1 MLKFSQCRRIIKS
14 VKGNNAM
21 EALIMIITIG
31 RQHGSSGREIARL
44 LAQKLNV
51 KCYDKEIV
59 DEAAKHSDF
68 SRDLINAYDEKGM
81 SAFLLHAGGYGL
93 NENFRLNMEV
103 VSAQFDAIR
112 DIASKEDCV
121 FVGRCADY
129 VLNDRDDLVNIFIL
143 GDMDER
149 IKCLEKRQGLDEATA
164 RKKIKEVDKD
174 RASFYKYY
182 SDNIWGDARNH
193 DLCINS
199 SKLGVEG
206 TVDTIMAY
214 LKARGFVK

>member
-1 MLKFSQCRRIIKS
+1 
-14 VKGNNAM
+14 
-21 EALIMIITIG
+21 MIITIG

-44 LAQKLNV
+44 LAEKLDI

-59 DEAAKHSDF
+59 DEAANHSDF
-68 SRDLINAYDEKGM
+68 SRDLIEAFDEKRM
-81 SAFLLHAGGYGL
+81 SAFILHAGGYGL
-93 NENFRLNMEV
+93 NENFRLNMQV
-103 VSAQFDAIR
+103 VSAQFETMR
-112 DIASKEDCV
+112 NIAEKGDCI

-129 VLNDRDDLVNIFIL
+129 ILRDFKDLVSVFIL

-149 IKCLEKRQGLDEATA
+149 LKCLERRQGLDVVEA

-174 RASFYKYY
+174 RSSFYRYY
-182 SDNIWGDARNH
+182 SDQTWGDAQNY

-206 TVDTIMAY
+206 TVQVILDYI
-214 LKARGFVK
+214 KARGIK

>member
-1 MLKFSQCRRIIKS
+1 
-14 VKGNNAM
+14 
-21 EALIMIITIG
+21 MIITVG
-31 RQHGSSGREIARL
+31 RQHGSNGHDIARL
-44 LAQKLNV
+44 LARELNM

-68 SRDLINAYDEKGM
+68 SRDLINAEDEKRM
-81 SAFLLHAGGYGL
+81 SAFMLHAGGYGL
-93 NENFRLNMEV
+93 NENFRLNMQV

-112 DIASKEDCV
+112 EIASKGDCI

-129 VLNDRDDLVNIFIL
+129 ILRDRSDLVSVFIL

-149 IKCLEKRQGLDEATA
+149 LKCLERRQGLDVATA

-174 RASFYKYY
+174 RSSFYKYY
-182 SDNIWGDARNH
+182 SDQVWGDAQNY

-199 SKLGVEG
+199 SRLGVEG
-206 TVDTIMAY
+206 TVKVIMDY
-214 LKARGFVK
+214 IKTRGLI

>member
-1 MLKFSQCRRIIKS
+1 
-14 VKGNNAM
+14 
-21 EALIMIITIG
+21 MIISIG
-31 RQHGSSGREIARL
+31 RQHGSGGREIARL
-44 LAQKLNV
+44 LAEELGI

-68 SRDLINAYDEKGM
+68 SRDLINAYDEKRM
-81 SAFLLHAGGYGL
+81 SAFMLHAGGYGL
-93 NENFRLNMEV
+93 NENFRLNMQV

-112 DIASKEDCV
+112 EIASKGDCI

-129 VLNDRDDLVNIFIL
+129 ILRDRSDLVSVFIL

-149 IKCLEKRQGLDEATA
+149 LKCLERRQGLDVATA

-174 RASFYKYY
+174 RSSFYKYY
-182 SDNIWGDARNH
+182 SDQVWGDAQNY

-199 SKLGVEG
+199 SRLGVEG
-206 TVDTIMAY
+206 TVKVIMDY
-214 LKARGFVK
+214 IKTRGLI

>member
-1 MLKFSQCRRIIKS
+1 
-14 VKGNNAM
+14 
-21 EALIMIITIG
+21 MIISIG
-31 RQHGSSGREIARL
+31 RQHGSGGREIARL
-44 LAQKLNV
+44 LAQELGI

-68 SRDLINAYDEKGM
+68 SRDLINAYDEKRM
-81 SAFLLHAGGYGL
+81 SAFMLHTGGYGL
-93 NENFRLNMEV
+93 NENFRLNMQV

-112 DIASKEDCV
+112 EIASKGDCI

-129 VLNDRDDLVNIFIL
+129 ILRDRRDLVSVFIL

-149 IKCLEKRQGLDEATA
+149 LKCLERRQGLDVAAA

-174 RASFYKYY
+174 RSSFYKYY
-182 SDNIWGDARNH
+182 SDQVWGDAQNY

-199 SKLGVEG
+199 SRLGVEG
-206 TVDTIMAY
+206 TVKVIMDY
-214 LKARGFVK
+214 IKTRGLI

>member
-1 MLKFSQCRRIIKS
+1 
-14 VKGNNAM
+14 
-21 EALIMIITIG
+21 MIISIG
-31 RQHGSSGREIARL
+31 RQHGSGGREIARL
-44 LAQKLNV
+44 LAQELGI

-68 SRDLINAYDEKGM
+68 SRDLINAYDEKRM
-81 SAFLLHAGGYGL
+81 SAFMLHAGGYGL
-93 NENFRLNMEV
+93 NENFRLNMQV

-112 DIASKEDCV
+112 EIASKGDCI

-129 VLNDRDDLVNIFIL
+129 ILRDRSDLVSVFIL

-149 IKCLEKRQGLDEATA
+149 LKCLERRQGLDVATA

-174 RASFYKYY
+174 RSSFYRYY
-182 SDNIWGDARNH
+182 SDQTWGDAQNY

-206 TVDTIMAY
+206 TVQVILDYI
-214 LKARGFVK
+214 KARGIK

>member
-1 MLKFSQCRRIIKS
+1 
-14 VKGNNAM
+14 
-21 EALIMIITIG
+21 MIISIG
-31 RQHGSSGREIARL
+31 RQHGSGGREIARL
-44 LAQKLNV
+44 LARELGI

-68 SRDLINAYDEKGM
+68 SRDLINAYDEKRM
-81 SAFLLHAGGYGL
+81 SAFMLHAGGYGL
-93 NENFRLNMEV
+93 NENFRLNMQV

-112 DIASKEDCV
+112 EIASKGDCI

-129 VLNDRDDLVNIFIL
+129 ILRDRRDLVSVFIL

-149 IKCLEKRQGLDEATA
+149 LKCLERRQGLDEAAA

-174 RASFYKYY
+174 RSSFYKYY
-182 SDNIWGDARNH
+182 SDQVWGDAQNY

-199 SKLGVEG
+199 SRLGVEG
-206 TVDTIMAY
+206 TVKVIMDY
-214 LKARGFVK
+214 IKARDLI

>member
-1 MLKFSQCRRIIKS
+1 
-14 VKGNNAM
+14 
-21 EALIMIITIG
+21 MIISIG
-31 RQHGSSGREIARL
+31 RQHGSGGREIARL
-44 LAQKLNV
+44 LARELGI

-68 SRDLINAYDEKGM
+68 SRDLINAYDEKRM
-81 SAFLLHAGGYGL
+81 SAFMLHAGGYGL
-93 NENFRLNMEV
+93 NENFRLNMQV

-112 DIASKEDCV
+112 EIASKGDCI

-129 VLNDRDDLVNIFIL
+129 ILRDRRDLVSVFIL

-149 IKCLEKRQGLDEATA
+149 LKCLERRQGLDEATA

-174 RASFYKYY
+174 RSSFYKYY
-182 SDNIWGDARNH
+182 SDQVWGDAQNY

-199 SKLGVEG
+199 SRLGVEG
-206 TVDTIMAY
+206 TVKVIMDY
-214 LKARGFVK
+214 IKTRGLK

>member
-1 MLKFSQCRRIIKS
+1 
-14 VKGNNAM
+14 
-21 EALIMIITIG
+21 MIISIG
-31 RQHGSSGREIARL
+31 RQHGSGGREIARL
-44 LAQKLNV
+44 LAQELGI

-68 SRDLINAYDEKGM
+68 SRDLINAYDEKRM
-81 SAFLLHAGGYGL
+81 SAFMLHAGGYGL
-93 NENFRLNMEV
+93 NENFRLNMQV

-112 DIASKEDCV
+112 EIASKGDCI

-129 VLNDRDDLVNIFIL
+129 ILRDRRDLVSVFIL

-149 IKCLEKRQGLDEATA
+149 LKCLERRQGLDVATA

-174 RASFYKYY
+174 RSSFYKYY
-182 SDNIWGDARNH
+182 SDQVWGDAQNY

-199 SKLGVEG
+199 SRLGVEG
-206 TVDTIMAY
+206 TVKVIMDY
-214 LKARGFVK
+214 IQTRGLI

>member
-1 MLKFSQCRRIIKS
+1 
-14 VKGNNAM
+14 
-21 EALIMIITIG
+21 MIISIG
-31 RQHGSSGREIARL
+31 RQHGSGGREIARL
-44 LAQKLNV
+44 LAQELGI

-68 SRDLINAYDEKGM
+68 SRDLINAYDEKRM
-81 SAFLLHAGGYGL
+81 SAFMLHAGGYGL
-93 NENFRLNMEV
+93 NENFRLNMQV

-112 DIASKEDCV
+112 EIASKGDCI

-129 VLNDRDDLVNIFIL
+129 ILRDRSDLVSVFIL

-149 IKCLEKRQGLDEATA
+149 LKCLERRQGLDEAAA

-174 RASFYKYY
+174 RSSFYKYY
-182 SDNIWGDARNH
+182 SDQVWGDAQNY

-199 SKLGVEG
+199 SRLGVEG
-206 TVDTIMAY
+206 TVKVIMDY
-214 LKARGFVK
+214 IKTRGLK

>member
-1 MLKFSQCRRIIKS
+1 
-14 VKGNNAM
+14 
-21 EALIMIITIG
+21 MIISIG
-31 RQHGSSGREIARL
+31 RQHGSGGREIARL
-44 LAQKLNV
+44 LARELGI

-68 SRDLINAYDEKGM
+68 SRDLINAYDEKRM
-81 SAFLLHAGGYGL
+81 NAFMLHAGGYGL
-93 NENFRLNMEV
+93 NENFRLNMQV

-112 DIASKEDCV
+112 EIASKGDCI

-129 VLNDRDDLVNIFIL
+129 ILRERSDLVSVFIL

-149 IKCLEKRQGLDEATA
+149 LKCLERRQGLDEAAA

-174 RASFYKYY
+174 RSSFYKYY
-182 SDNIWGDARNH
+182 SDQVWGDAQNY

-199 SKLGVEG
+199 SRLGVEG
-206 TVDTIMAY
+206 TVKVIMDY
-214 LKARGFVK
+214 IKTRGLK

>member
-1 MLKFSQCRRIIKS
+1 
-14 VKGNNAM
+14 
-21 EALIMIITIG
+21 MIISIG
-31 RQHGSSGREIARL
+31 RQHGSGGRENARL
-44 LAQKLNV
+44 LARELGI

-68 SRDLINAYDEKGM
+68 SRDLINAYDEKRM
-81 SAFLLHAGGYGL
+81 SAFMLHAGGYGL
-93 NENFRLNMEV
+93 NENFRLNMQV

-112 DIASKEDCV
+112 EIASKGDCI

-129 VLNDRDDLVNIFIL
+129 ILRDRSDLVSVFIL

-149 IKCLEKRQGLDEATA
+149 LKCLERRQGLDVATA

-174 RASFYKYY
+174 RSSFYKYY
-182 SDNIWGDARNH
+182 SDQVWGDAQNY

-199 SKLGVEG
+199 SRLGVEG
-206 TVDTIMAY
+206 TVKVIMDY
-214 LKARGFVK
+214 IKTRGLI